1 MRDKK
6 IINWGIIGPGKIAK
20 RFADGIQDSRF
31 NRLLGIASKNKS
43 RRKKFKDNYSI
54 NNKYVFD
61 NYKQI
66 LKCKDIDA
74 VYISLTNNL
83 HKKWVLESLK
93 AKKHTLVEKP
103 FVLNVEEGK
112 EIKKILKNNNYYFM
126 EGLMYRFHPQYKIL
140 KKLLNNKVIGN
151 IIKIESSFGYKD
163 NDTKKLPRLY
173 DKKLGGGCIYDIGI
187 YPISF
192 SSFVNKILINK
203 KNEIKIIKSKG
214 IIKKNGVEVEAIGTF
229 LLNNKLKLNLR
240 CSFIKKLKNTCTL
253 IGENGKIIIKDP
265 WTPGKNGGYHETSII
280 VKKNL
285 YEKIYLTKSNKHLFS
300 FEIDYFYNKIFQNY
314 NKNKF
319 PYVSFDES
327 FENLNFLNIWKKS
340 L

>member
-1 MRDKK
+1 
-6 IINWGIIGPGKIAK
+6 
-20 RFADGIQDSRF
+20 
-31 NRLLGIASKNKS
+31 
-43 RRKKFKDNYSI
+43 
-54 NNKYVFD
+54 
-61 NYKQI
+61 
-66 LKCKDIDA
+66 
-74 VYISLTNNL
+74 
-83 HKKWVLESLK
+83 
-93 AKKHTLVEKP
+93 VEKP

-163 NDTKKLPRLY
+163 NDAKKLPRLY

-240 CSFIKKLKNTCTL
+240 CSFIKKLQNTCTL

-300 FEIDYFYNKIFQNY
+300 YEIDYFYNKIFQNY